1 MFQLNPDEA
10 ELLLKLYLKPGL
22 FLSLQDASKLQFI
35 IKGVIA
41 QLPSGSPDFALI
53 TCLQGLN

>member
-53 TCLQGLN
+53 ISRA